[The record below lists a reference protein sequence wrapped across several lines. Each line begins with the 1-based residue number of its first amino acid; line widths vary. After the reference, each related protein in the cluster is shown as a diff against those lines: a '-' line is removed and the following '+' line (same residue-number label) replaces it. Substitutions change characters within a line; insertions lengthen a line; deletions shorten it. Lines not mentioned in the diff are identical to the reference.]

1 MEPRSVEP
9 ALPFVDPSF
18 DASAFLEQ
26 TRAAFYTVKRAWA
39 QLKPEISRHVM
50 GEELWQSQKASMEVL
65 RLDGCRNVLD
75 GIAVDYA
82 RINEAVTVGYFDR
95 VQVNLTV
102 SGKDYVVRESD
113 GEVVRGGPEAGTW
126 HELWTVQRFRD
137 PEVPAAGATAS
148 TCPECGSPLHLD
160 EDGLCEFCHAVV
172 PGIKSDWLVVEI
184 TRAIGPAAH
193 GAFDPDAAEA
203 GRQLVIA
210 ALAEE
215 AAERGGASHGLQ
227 PLPIDPGAEVGIAV
241 IQAHDPHFLAGD
253 FLAEARTMFVRLDE
267 SRNEVLPRLVRPLV
281 GDAFYAGEVARAKAA
296 RTEGRHMVDAYLDV
310 SSVTLAG
317 ASSDGAMDRL
327 VARVAATSAVH
338 EIDLNHSTLLSGSN
352 TVRRWHV
359 ELTFERS
366 VTAWSDAL
374 RADAPG
380 LCPACGEL
388 DSVGE
393 AGDCAACGKHVT
405 GGDYSWVLVA
415 EVRRQH

>member
-9 ALPFVDPSF
+9 ALPFVDPGF

-39 QLKPEISRHVM
+39 QLKPEISRHLMV
-50 GEELWQSQKASMEVL
+50 EELWQSQKAAMEVL

-82 RINEAVTVGYFDR
+82 RINEAVTVGSFDR
-95 VQVNLTV
+95 LQVNLTV
-102 SGKDYVVRESD
+102 SGHDHVVRDSD
-113 GEVVRGGPEAGTW
+113 GEVLRGDPQAGSW
-126 HELWTVQRFRD
+126 HELWTMQRFRD
-137 PEVPAAGATAS
+137 PEAPRVGVESS

-184 TRAIGPAAH
+184 ARATGAAAH
-193 GAFDPDAAEA
+193 GAFDKDAAEA

-215 AAERGGASHGLQ
+215 AAERGGAVHGMQ

-241 IQAHDPHFLAGD
+241 IQAHDPHFLPGD
-253 FLAEARTMFVRLDE
+253 FLAEARTTFVRLDE

-281 GDAFYAGEVARAKAA
+281 GDAFYAGEVARAEAA
-296 RTEGRHMVDAYLDV
+296 GSEGRHLVDAYLDV
-310 SSVTLAG
+310 SGVTLAA
-317 ASSDGAMDRL
+317 ASSDGTTDRL
-327 VARVAATSAVH
+327 VARVTATSAIH

-352 TVRRWHV
+352 TIRRWHA

-366 VTAWSDAL
+366 AAARSDAL
-374 RADAPG
+374 RADAAG
-380 LCPACGEL
+380 MCPACGEL
-388 DSVGE
+388 DTVNDAGE
-393 AGDCAACGKHVT
+393 CAACGKHVT
-405 GGDYSWVLVA
+405 GGEFSWVLVG
-415 EVRRQH
+415 EVRREH